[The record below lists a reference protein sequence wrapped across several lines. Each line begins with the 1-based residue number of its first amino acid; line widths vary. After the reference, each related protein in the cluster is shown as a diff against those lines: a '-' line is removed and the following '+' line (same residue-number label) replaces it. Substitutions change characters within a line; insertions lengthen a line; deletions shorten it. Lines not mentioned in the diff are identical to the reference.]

1 MTEVLLLGWRRPE
14 VRGAPGPPW
23 GVETK
28 SWFWSPDGCLQGG
41 WWGALGASPALGTP
55 PYCRAS
61 VPPQFVP
68 TPVSHPWTL
77 YPRCHGCLVSLSV
90 LCGPPRLLARSAA
103 LHTCSEPFPWPVLL
117 EAFRPLA
124 QLPQRG
130 PSPAVPT
137 APSAILLR
145 ENKAEEDI
153 MGQTVNEESMD
164 VKKDNQEKTTH
175 SSTSTVESNYFD
187 WDKYLKETG
196 SVRAPSEY
204 FRQSQTPPTNEFQV
218 GMKLEARDPRNIGSV
233 CVASVI
239 ATTGARLRL
248 RLDGSDNKNDFWRLV
263 DSSDIQP
270 VGTCEQEGDL
280 LQPPLGYRMKV
291 SSWPM
296 FLLRTLT
303 GSELA
308 PAVFFKKEPPP
319 PPLNNFKVGMKIEAV
334 DRKNPY
340 LICPATIGA
349 VKGDQIHVTFDGWS
363 GTFDYWCKYDSRDIF
378 PVGWCCLT
386 GDVLQPPG
394 NTAEKKPKSRGA
406 TRPWKDGATALE
418 TEGAAPEAAEKSKGS
433 VFTNPFVD
441 EDRPVKDDQTAP
453 GWKKPKGRGFT
464 KPGKDEVR
472 PGKDNQAAQAG
483 KRPKGRGLPKPREGE
498 FRPGKDVQTAPAEK
512 KRKGKTVT
520 KLWKDQAGLFED
532 EEAGPAEKKRRGKTV
547 TKTWKD
553 QAGLSE
559 DEEAGPAEK
568 KRKGKTVTKTWK
580 DQAGLFEE
588 AGSAEKKRKG
598 KTVTKTWKDQAG
610 LFEDAEAGPAEKK
623 RKGKTVTKQWKG
635 QVGLFEDAEAGP
647 AEKKR
652 KGKTVTKLWKDKA
665 KLFEDE
671 ASPAGKK
678 RKGKT
683 ATKQWKDLSRFFED
697 EEAGPAEKK
706 YKGKTVTK
714 RWKDQG
720 RPFEDEEAA
729 QAEQKRKRKRASKFW
744 KEQAKLLEDEEAIPA
759 LFSALSVKS
768 TENTPPSSDEQP
780 KSSTSKGARSS
791 KKSPRKTT
799 IVTPVSK
806 KSKKS
811 GQTKPTGDTSATK
824 KVITAKLVE
833 PNKKGG
839 QSGKKEKCIP
849 VVSSTSSASL
859 SSLMRRSSSSSMSS
873 MEPSKI
879 VMSTVCV
886 YINKHGDCGPY
897 LDPQKVRQLPN
908 HFGPGPVNVI
918 LQRTVQACVDC
929 AIDTKTVFLF
939 LKPDNRGG
947 EIITAFFD
955 GKVHTVQLPPVNS
968 ASFVLRFLENFCH
981 SLQCDKF
988 LSSQPFKR
996 KTTTDLDQ
1004 NKSAVSEELK
1014 ERRCFKRCSQRPLPA
1029 SSKVPRKTGRTSK
1042 VLSPEGHG
1050 MSKMKSFPETSE
1062 NSSIGDSLYPAL
1074 TSVSKNVSEIVSNT
1088 SSTSIILKKSST
1100 STTYKHIKFQWKK
1113 KNEASSYI
1121 AVPDP
1126 SVLKQGFCKDPATW
1140 SVDEVIQF
1148 MKHTDPHISGPLA
1161 DLFRQHE
1168 IDGKALLL
1176 LKSELM
1182 MKYMG
1187 LKLGPALKL
1196 CYYIEKLKEVK
1207 YN

>member
-1 MTEVLLLGWRRPE
+1 
-14 VRGAPGPPW
+14 
-23 GVETK
+23 
-28 SWFWSPDGCLQGG
+28 
-41 WWGALGASPALGTP
+41 
-55 PYCRAS
+55 
-61 VPPQFVP
+61 
-68 TPVSHPWTL
+68 
-77 YPRCHGCLVSLSV
+77 
-90 LCGPPRLLARSAA
+90 
-103 LHTCSEPFPWPVLL
+103 
-117 EAFRPLA
+117 
-124 QLPQRG
+124 
-130 PSPAVPT
+130 
-137 APSAILLR
+137 
-145 ENKAEEDI
+145 

-175 SSTSTVESNYFD
+175 SSTSSVQSNHFD

-196 SVRAPSEY
+196 SVSAPSEY
-204 FRQSQTPPTNEFQV
+204 FRQSLTPPTNEFQV

-280 LQPPLGYRMKV
+280 LQPPLGYRMNV

-308 PAVFFKKEPPP
+308 PAVFFKKEPPS

-334 DRKNPY
+334 DRKNPF
-340 LICPATIGA
+340 LICPATIGG
-349 VKGDQIHVTFDGWS
+349 VKGDQIHITFDGWS

-394 NTAEKKPKSRGA
+394 SSAEKKSKSRGA
-406 TRPWKDGATALE
+406 TRPWKYGATALE
-418 TEGAAPEAAEKSKGS
+418 SEEAAPEAAEKPKGI
-433 VFTNPFVD
+433 VFTNPLED
-441 EDRPVKDDQTAP
+441 EDIPVKDDQTAP
-453 GWKKPKGRGFT
+453 VWKKPKGRGFT
-464 KPGKDEVR
+464 KPGNSEVR
-472 PGKDNQAAQAG
+472 LGKSNQPAPVAKKPKGRGFTKPWEDVQTSSDG
-483 KRPKGRGLPKPREGE
+483 KKPKGRGLRKPWEDE
-498 FRPGKDVQTAPAEK
+498 AKPGKGVQTAPAEK

-520 KLWKDQAGLFED
+520 KPWKDQAGFI
-532 EEAGPAEKKRRGKTV
+532 
-547 TKTWKD
+547 
-553 QAGLSE
+553 
-559 DEEAGPAEK
+559 
-568 KRKGKTVTKTWK
+568 
-580 DQAGLFEE
+580 
-588 AGSAEKKRKG
+588 
-598 KTVTKTWKDQAG
+598 
-610 LFEDAEAGPAEKK
+610 EDAEAGPAEKK
-623 RKGKTVTKQWKG
+623 RKGKTVTKPWKDQAG
-635 QVGLFEDAEAGP
+635 FFEDAETGPAEKKRKGKTVTKPWKDQTGFFEDAESGSAEKKRKGKTVTKPWKDQTGFFEDVEAGP

-652 KGKTVTKLWKDKA
+652 KGKTVTKPLIDQTGD
-665 KLFEDE
+665 FEDE
-671 ASPAGKK
+671 EADPADKK
-678 RKGKT
+678 LKCKTVTKLWKGL
-683 ATKQWKDLSRFFED
+683 AGFFED

-706 YKGKTVTK
+706 LKEKTATTPWKGLSVVFVGEEECPAEKKRKGKTGTK
-714 RWKDQG
+714 SWKDQG
-720 RPFEDEEAA
+720 RFFEDKEAA

-759 LFSALSVKS
+759 LFSALSMKS
-768 TENTPPSSDEQP
+768 TENTPPSSSEQP
-780 KSSTSKGARSS
+780 KSSTSEKTKSSTSKGAQSS

-799 IVTPVSK
+799 IVLPAAKT
-806 KSKKS
+806 SKKS
-811 GQTKPTGDTSATK
+811 GQPKPTGDTSAPK
-824 KVITAKLVE
+824 KRMEVKIVFPK
-833 PNKKGG
+833 KKG
-839 QSGKKEKCIP
+839 GKKEKCIP

-859 SSLMRRSSSSSMSS
+859 SSLMRSSSSDNSS
-873 MEPSKI
+873 VVPSKI

-897 LDPQKVRQLPN
+897 LDPQKVRQLPD

-929 AIDTKTVFLF
+929 AIDTKTVFLL

-955 GKVHTVQLPPVNS
+955 AKVHTVQLPPVNS

-988 LSSQPFKR
+988 LSSQPFKPR
-996 KTTTDLDQ
+996 VRIHTPATDLDQ
-1004 NKSAVSEELK
+1004 NKPVGEELK
-1014 ERRCFKRCSQRPLPA
+1014 ERRSLKRFSQRPLPA
-1029 SSKVPRKTGRTSK
+1029 SSKVPRKTGRASK

-1050 MSKMKSFPETSE
+1050 MSKTKSFPETSE
-1062 NSSIGDSLYPAL
+1062 NSSVGDSLYPAH

-1088 SSTSIILKKSST
+1088 SSTSIVMKKSST
-1100 STTYKHIKFQWKK
+1100 STTYKRIKFQWKK

-1126 SVLKQGFCKDPATW
+1126 SVLKQGFCKDPSTW

-1161 DLFRQHE
+1161 DIFRQHE

-1187 LKLGPALKL
+1187 LKLGPALKI